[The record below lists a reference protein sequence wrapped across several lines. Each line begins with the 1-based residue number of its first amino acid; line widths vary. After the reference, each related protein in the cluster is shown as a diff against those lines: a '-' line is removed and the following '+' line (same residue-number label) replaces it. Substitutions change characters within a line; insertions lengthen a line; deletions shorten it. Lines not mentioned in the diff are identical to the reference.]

1 MKNDITGEMSWLR
14 EYVKAVHV
22 TYCDDKNDFYRSQS
36 TSLDVNDHIREVC
49 EEVMAGHLPRGK
61 TIDIF
66 YKGKRM
72 FAGDGP
78 RISKISVAMIHG
90 IDADIGQ
97 DIYCMCNELD
107 ARPDASPH
115 R

>member
-1 MKNDITGEMSWLR
+1 MMNNHTSDDMSWLR
-14 EYVKAVHV
+14 DYVEAVHV
-22 TYCDDKNDFYRSQS
+22 TYCDEKTALYRSQCA
-36 TSLDVNDHIREVC
+36 SLDVNDHIREVC
-49 EEVMAGHLPRGK
+49 EHVTANNLPRGK

-78 RISKISVAMIHG
+78 AISKNSIAMIHG

-97 DIYCMCNELD
+97 DIYCMCNQ
-107 ARPDASPH
+107 PDAQQSGST
-115 R
+115 